1 MLLSSS
7 DTSRT
12 QFRPER
18 TGLNMYATVIN
29 FPCISTLFQT
39 MNSVRTKCMSLKV
52 LRFTTSGCKD
62 IVVRKFEFVA
72 KTQFLRVRK
81 NYLYPTNG
89 LYLGKSLSFN
99 PPGVNKYPPSPWFTD
114 NHNNNDNIYIP
125 LYTIHSELHVQSLT
139 MEEV

>member
-1 MLLSSS
+1 
-7 DTSRT
+7 
-12 QFRPER
+12 
-18 TGLNMYATVIN
+18 MY
-29 FPCISTLFQT
+29 
-39 MNSVRTKCMSLKV
+39 V